1 MPICKKNLFH
11 AQVHIYVLHLIMQV
25 PIFCFKSAEFFFF
38 NRSLTTVIYTHAYK
52 IYETGR
58 TIWSLTLMSWG
69 EQGTW
74 SECPDWRRTSA
85 RRNRACSRR
94 VPRGDRES
102 KQSSDWIRFE
112 LLIVVVKL
120 FQFLFE
126 IQSKDSWD
134 YMYWD
139 EFFFFILHEKKKQMV
154 KPEFKE
160 YINLPFNKWLLFKI
174 YRYASFVG

>member
-1 MPICKKNLFH
+1 MNVFKKNLSVCEH
-11 AQVHIYVLHLIMQV
+11 VHSYWQFAKKIFFMQRCMYMYCTWECKFLI
-25 PIFCFKSAEFFFF
+25 FLKSAEFFFF
-38 NRSLTTVIYTHAYK
+38 NRSLMTVIYTHAYK

-69 EQGTW
+69 EQGIW

-112 LLIVVVKL
+112 LLFVVVKL
-120 FQFLFE
+120 F
-126 IQSKDSWD
+126 
-134 YMYWD
+134 
-139 EFFFFILHEKKKQMV
+139 
-154 KPEFKE
+154 
-160 YINLPFNKWLLFKI
+160 
-174 YRYASFVG
+174 

>member
-1 MPICKKNLFH
+1 MNVFKKNLSVCEH
-11 AQVHIYVLHLIMQV
+11 VHSYWPFAKKIFFMQRYMYMYCTWECKFLI
-25 PIFCFKSAEFFFF
+25 FFKICWIFF
-38 NRSLTTVIYTHAYK
+38 NRSLMTVIYTHAYK

-120 FQFLFE
+120 F
-126 IQSKDSWD
+126 
-134 YMYWD
+134 
-139 EFFFFILHEKKKQMV
+139 
-154 KPEFKE
+154 
-160 YINLPFNKWLLFKI
+160 
-174 YRYASFVG
+174 

>member
-1 MPICKKNLFH
+1 MFLKKIYQYVSMNIAIANLQKNLFH
-11 AQVHIYVLHLIMQV
+11 AKVHVYVLHLRMQV
-25 PIFCFKSAEFFFF
+25 PNFCKICWIFF

-94 VPRGDRES
+94 VLRGDRES

-112 LLIVVVKL
+112 LSFVVVKL
-120 FQFLFE
+120 F
-126 IQSKDSWD
+126 
-134 YMYWD
+134 
-139 EFFFFILHEKKKQMV
+139 
-154 KPEFKE
+154 
-160 YINLPFNKWLLFKI
+160 
-174 YRYASFVG
+174 

>member
-139 EFFFFILHEKKKQMV
+139 EKFFLSCMKKKKQMV

>member
-1 MPICKKNLFH
+1 MFLKNLISMWAMNIIAIANLPKKSFSCPGTYICT
-11 AQVHIYVLHLIMQV
+11 APDNVSSY
-25 PIFCFKSAEFFFF
+25 FCFKSAEFFFF

-120 FQFLFE
+120 F
-126 IQSKDSWD
+126 
-134 YMYWD
+134 
-139 EFFFFILHEKKKQMV
+139 
-154 KPEFKE
+154 
-160 YINLPFNKWLLFKI
+160 
-174 YRYASFVG
+174 